1 MSFESACER
10 QDDDFELLTEI
21 WNEKWEVRMAER
33 DVEFQEILDAREA
46 ERSMRM
52 EDLDRCY
59 SALGSA

>member
-33 DVEFQEILDAREA
+33 DVEFQEIIEAREA

-52 EDLDRCY
+52 EDLDGCY